1 MASTTPGA
9 SLRYGTAAG
18 RWVIGATV
26 LGSGIAFLDST
37 VVNVALPAISSDL
50 HTGVHGLQWVVDAYL
65 VTLSSFLLLGG
76 SLGDLYGRRRVFVIG
91 LVVFTAAS
99 LMCGLAPNT
108 AALVAARAVQGL
120 GAALLV
126 PGSLAIISA
135 VFRPED
141 RSTAISAWSG
151 LGGVASAV
159 GPFVGGWLI
168 TAVSWRLVFLI
179 NLPLAAIAV
188 GIALRHVPETRDEEE
203 TVRRPDIPG
212 AVIVAVGLGALA
224 YGLIEAQPVAVAVG
238 LAALVAFVVVERR
251 RPHPLLPLEI
261 FRSRQFVGANAAT
274 LAVYAALAG
283 VTFLLVLLLQEALGY
298 SPTMSGAALLPATVI
313 MFLLSARMGRLSQRT
328 GPRLPMTVGPLVVG
342 LGLLLMGRV
351 QPGTSYVDTVL
362 PAVGVFGLGL
372 AITVGPL
379 TSAVLA
385 AVEDRHLGV
394 GSAFNNAVA
403 RAAGLLAVAVLPRVA
418 GLTEVGNP
426 TAFADGFPRAAVA
439 GGVLCAVGAAVAWAT
454 IRTAVPVDATTAPA
468 LDHTCNHHCVHR
480 DEAAA

>member
-1 MASTTPGA
+1 MASASPGVP
-9 SLRYGTAAG
+9 LRYGTAAG
-18 RWVIGATV
+18 RWVITAAV

-50 HTGVHGLQWVVDAYL
+50 DTGVRGLQWVVDAYL

-76 SLGDLYGRRRVFVIG
+76 SLGDLYGRRRVFVVG
-91 LVVFTAAS
+91 LAVFTGAS
-99 LMCGLAPNT
+99 LACGVAPNVG
-108 AALVAARAVQGL
+108 ALIVARAAQGL

-151 LGGVASAV
+151 LGGIASAV

-179 NLPLAAIAV
+179 NLPLAAIA
-188 GIALRHVPETRDEEE
+188 IAIAQRHVPETRDEDE
-203 TVRRPDIPG
+203 TVRRPDLPG
-212 AVIVAVGLGALA
+212 AVIVAVGLGGLA
-224 YGLIEAQPVAVAVG
+224 YGLIEEQPSATAVG
-238 LAALVAFVVVERR
+238 LVALVVFVLVERR
-251 RPHPLLPLEI
+251 RPHPLLPLEV
-261 FRSRQFVGANAAT
+261 FRSKQFTGANLTT

-298 SPTMSGAALLPATVI
+298 SPTMSGASLLPATFI
-313 MFLLSARMGRLSQRT
+313 MLVLSARMGRLAQRT

-351 QPGTSYVDTVL
+351 QPGTSYAATVL
-362 PAVGVFGLGL
+362 PAVAVFGLGL

-418 GLTEVGNP
+418 GLTDVGNP
-426 TAFADGFPRAAVA
+426 DAFADGFPRAALA
-439 GGVLCAVGAAVAWAT
+439 GAVLCVVGAAIAWAT
-454 IRTAVPVDATTAPA
+454 IRTAAPVDAITAPA
-468 LDHTCNHHCVHR
+468 LDHTCIEECVHR
-480 DEAAA
+480 DAA

>member
-1 MASTTPGA
+1 M
-9 SLRYGTAAG
+9 RYGTAAG
-18 RWVIGATV
+18 RWVIGAAV

-37 VVNVALPAISSDL
+37 VVNVALPAIAEDL
-50 HTGVHGLQWVVDAYL
+50 DTGVRGLQWVVDAYL

-76 SLGDLYGRRRVFVIG
+76 SLGDLFGRRRIFVFG
-91 LVVFTAAS
+91 LVLFTAAS
-99 LMCGLAPNT
+99 LGCGVAPNVG
-108 AALVAARAVQGL
+108 ALIVARAVQGI

-135 VFRPED
+135 VFRPQD

-151 LGGVASAV
+151 LGGIASAV

-179 NLPLAAIAV
+179 NLPLAAIA
-188 GIALRHVPETRDEEE
+188 IAIAQRHVPETRDEDE
-203 TVRRPDIPG
+203 TVRRPDLPG
-212 AVIVAVGLGALA
+212 AVMVAVGLGALA
-224 YGLIEAQPVAVAVG
+224 YGLIEEEPAAIAVG
-238 LAALVAFVVVERR
+238 VLALVVFVLVEGRR
-251 RPHPLLPLEI
+251 AHPLLPLEI
-261 FRSRQFVGANAAT
+261 FRSRQFTGANLTT
-274 LAVYAALAG
+274 LTVYAALAG

-298 SPTMSGAALLPATVI
+298 SPTMSGAALLPATFI
-313 MFLLSARMGRLSQRT
+313 MLVLSARMGRLAQRT
-328 GPRLPMTVGPLVVG
+328 GPRLPMTVGPVVVG

-351 QPGTSYVDTVL
+351 QPGTSYAGTVL
-362 PAVGVFGLGL
+362 PAVAVFGLGL
-372 AITVGPL
+372 AVTVGPL

-418 GLTEVGNP
+418 GLTDVGDP
-426 TAFADGFPRAAVA
+426 DAFADGFPRAAMA
-439 GGVLCAVGAAVAWAT
+439 GAVLCAVGALIAWAT
-454 IRTAVPVDATTAPA
+454 IRTAAPVDATTAPA

-480 DEAAA
+480 EADAA